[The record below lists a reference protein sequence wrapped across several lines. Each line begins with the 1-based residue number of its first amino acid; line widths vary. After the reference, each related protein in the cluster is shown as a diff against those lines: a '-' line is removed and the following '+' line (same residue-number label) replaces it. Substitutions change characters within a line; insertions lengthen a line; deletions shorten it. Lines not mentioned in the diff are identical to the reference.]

1 VTGKRPRPAPRLALV
16 PARGEDPEAV
26 RWLRVRTAQDRIQSG
41 YYEREDVQHL
51 VVNALL
57 NELKRD

>member
-1 VTGKRPRPAPRLALV
+1 VLPGVAV
-16 PARGEDPEAV
+16 DPV
-26 RWLRVRTAQDRIQSG
+26 RWARVRAAKERIEAR

-57 NELKRD
+57 NEIRRG